1 MENEELIEGKVDWRG
16 RTARKS
22 KHGGIRASLFILGTF
37 AFENMATI
45 VLGLTFLT
53 YFNGVMHF
61 NLADAANH
69 VTNFLGTNYILTV
82 LIAVLADTYTGR
94 FKAVLLSAWIEFL
107 GLGLLAF
114 QAHHRKLKPPACTPN
129 PGDPSVKCEE
139 VSGRNAAILF
149 LAIYLT
155 ALGSAGVKSAVPSH
169 GADQFDEK
177 EPKEAAQMSSFFN
190 WLLMALC
197 VGAAVS
203 LTLIVWIIQ
212 DKGWDKGFGV
222 CSLAMFLGGI
232 TLSAGLPFYR
242 IYVIQGSSA
251 ITRVVQ
257 VYVAAMRNR
266 NLQLPAD
273 SSVLYEIN
281 KDKEAAI
288 EADFLP
294 HTDKYRFLDRAAIQT
309 SPEQSQN
316 PNPWKLCTV
325 TQVEN
330 AKILLSMIP
339 VFLCTVIMT
348 LCLAQL
354 QTFSIQQG
362 TTMDTT
368 ITKSFTL
375 PVPSLPILPISF
387 LIILIPTYDQIIVP
401 SLRRLTGIPTGI
413 TYLQRIGVG
422 LVLSCLSMATA
433 SILEVKR
440 KNIARN
446 NNMVDAIPILQ
457 PLPISVFWLSIQ
469 YFIFGIADMFTYV
482 GLLEFFYSQ
491 APRELKS
498 VSSCFLWSSMSLGYF
513 LSSIMVRVVN
523 AATKGKTASG
533 GWLAGNNINRNH
545 LELFYALL
553 SAMSFVNFLVYL
565 VVAAR
570 YKYRQQKVRPEDDDE
585 GDGEMQELKD

>member
-1 MENEELIEGKVDWRG
+1 MR
-16 RTARKS
+16 
-22 KHGGIRASLFILGTF
+22 ILRCTGTF

-94 FKAVLLSAWIEFL
+94 FLAVLISAWIEFL

-114 QAHHRKLKPPACTPN
+114 QAHHRKLKPPACIPN
-129 PGDPSVKCEE
+129 PSDPSVQCEE

-149 LAIYLT
+149 LAVYLT

-190 WLLMALC
+190 WLLLGLC
-197 VGAAVS
+197 VGAAAS

-222 CSLAMFLGGI
+222 CTLAMFLGGI
-232 TLSAGLPFYR
+232 TFSAGLPFYR

-273 SSVLYEIN
+273 SSVLYEIS
-281 KDKEAAI
+281 KDREAAN
-288 EADFLP
+288 ETDFLP

-316 PNPWKLCTV
+316 PNPWNLCTV

-339 VFLCTVIMT
+339 VFLCT
-348 LCLAQL
+348 
-354 QTFSIQQG
+354 
-362 TTMDTT
+362 
-368 ITKSFTL
+368 
-375 PVPSLPILPISF
+375 
-387 LIILIPTYDQIIVP
+387 
-401 SLRRLTGIPTGI
+401 
-413 TYLQRIGVG
+413 
-422 LVLSCLSMATA
+422 
-433 SILEVKR
+433 
-440 KNIARN
+440 
-446 NNMVDAIPILQ
+446 

-498 VSSCFLWSSMSLGYF
+498 VSSCFLWSSMSLG
-513 LSSIMVRVVN
+513 
-523 AATKGKTASG
+523 
-533 GWLAGNNINRNH
+533 NH
-545 LELFYALL
+545 LDLFYALL

-565 VVAAR
+565 VVATR
-570 YKYRQQKVRPEDDDE
+570 YKYRQQKVQPADDE
-585 GDGEMQELKD
+585 GDGEMQ